1 MLRIPRSGDRSSNRR
16 ERRFRLARKPGGVR
30 AGPRRAEMGLEVFR
44 EFRFESAHWLPNVSE
59 GHKCR
64 RLHGHS
70 FRVDV
75 HVRGPVDSERG
86 WIVDFADIDAA
97 FAPIHEEV
105 DHHCLNEVAGL
116 ENPTS
121 EQLAQWIWQRLATR
135 LPGLA
140 RLVVRETCDSGCIY
154 DGP

>member
-1 MLRIPRSGDRSSNRR
+1 M
-16 ERRFRLARKPGGVR
+16 
-30 AGPRRAEMGLEVFR
+30 EVFR
-44 EFRFESAHWLPNVSE
+44 EFRFESAHWLPNVPE

-75 HVRGPVDSERG
+75 HVQGPVDSERG

-97 FAPIHEEV
+97 FGPIHQTV
-105 DHHCLNEVAGL
+105 DHHCLNEVDGL

-121 EQLAQWIWQRLATR
+121 EHLAQWIWQRLASR
-135 LPGLA
+135 LPGLT
-140 RLVVRETCDSGCIY
+140 RVVVRETCDSGCIY
-154 DGP
+154 DGA

>member
-1 MLRIPRSGDRSSNRR
+1 M
-16 ERRFRLARKPGGVR
+16 
-30 AGPRRAEMGLEVFR
+30 EVFR
-44 EFRFESAHWLPNVSE
+44 EFRFESAHWLPNVPD

-75 HVRGPVDSERG
+75 HVRGPVASESG

-97 FAPIHEEV
+97 FAPIHAEV
-105 DHHCLNEVAGL
+105 DHHGLNEVDGL

-121 EQLAQWIWQRLATR
+121 ELLAQWIWQKLAPRLE
-135 LPGLA
+135 GLA
-140 RLVVRETCDSGCIY
+140 SVVVRETCDSGCIY

>member
-1 MLRIPRSGDRSSNRR
+1 M
-16 ERRFRLARKPGGVR
+16 
-30 AGPRRAEMGLEVFR
+30 EVFR
-44 EFRFESAHWLPNVSE
+44 EFRFESAHWLPNVPE

-75 HVRGPVDSERG
+75 HVQGPVDPERG

-97 FAPIHEEV
+97 FAPIHEAI

-121 EQLAQWIWQRLATR
+121 EHLAQWIWQRLAPRLSGLTR
-135 LPGLA
+135 V
-140 RLVVRETCDSGCIY
+140 VVRETCDSGCIH

>member
-1 MLRIPRSGDRSSNRR
+1 
-16 ERRFRLARKPGGVR
+16 
-30 AGPRRAEMGLEVFR
+30 MGLEVFR

>member
-1 MLRIPRSGDRSSNRR
+1 M
-16 ERRFRLARKPGGVR
+16 
-30 AGPRRAEMGLEVFR
+30 EVFR
-44 EFRFESAHWLPNVSE
+44 EFRFESAHWLPNVPE

-75 HVRGPVDSERG
+75 HVQGAIDPELG

-97 FAPIHEEV
+97 FDPIHEAV

-121 EQLAQWIWQRLATR
+121 ENLAQWIWPQLAPR
-135 LPGLA
+135 LPGLK
-140 RLVVRETCDSGCIY
+140 RVVVRETCDSGCIY